1 MSAVTVARR
10 YARAL
15 YDVAVQRA
23 AVSAVS
29 ADLDTVDRIAND
41 IPEVRRWCLRPAS
54 ETRLA
59 PRFIETAFLPYVGDF
74 TANLLRTAVRHGRM
88 AVVPF
93 LPAAF
98 REILAQE
105 SDRVTVLMELVHEPD
120 AETRHIISDRMAV
133 RIGRPVSL
141 ESRVVPELVGGLR
154 LTWDNRVID
163 LSVAG
168 RLKALRALLVP
179 ADAGRMRI

>member
-1 MSAVTVARR
+1 M
-10 YARAL
+10 
-15 YDVAVQRA
+15 
-23 AVSAVS
+23 
-29 ADLDTVDRIAND
+29 DTVDRIANG
-41 IPEVRRWCLRPAS
+41 IPEVRRWCLRPAA

-59 PRFIETAFLPYVGDF
+59 PRFIETAFLPYVGDL

-88 AVVPF
+88 AVLPF

-98 REILAQE
+98 RDIRTQE

-120 AETRHIISDRMAV
+120 AETFRIISDRMKA

-154 LTWDNRVID
+154 FSWENRVID

-168 RLKALRALLVP
+168 RMQALRALLAP
-179 ADAGRMRI
+179 AGAGRIRI